1 MRICNQTRYL
11 LDTHF
16 KTSLTSVNTI
26 LGSGKYSIIQ
36 DIRKKTS
43 QNNKIKKENIN
54 IINNLHKRLLD
65 SSSSNKCKNNEI
77 IQPETFKSSNIHKR
91 ILGHLSAV
99 YCICFDR
106 TGKYILTG
114 ADDGLIKIWNAFEC
128 RLIATLRGHEKEI
141 SDIDVNFE
149 NTLVVS
155 GSCDKTIR
163 IWNLKTIES
172 ISVLHAHTSMVTS
185 VEFSPYCK
193 NSNRWMAS
201 SGNDGIICFWSW
213 NVNTLSFNT
222 KPKKFIEKS
231 RPGAQILCI
240 SFSTGGSFMAAG
252 SNDHSIRVYFID
264 NDVPQKVCELESHTN
279 IVDSIQYA
287 NNLPWILSG
296 SKDGTARVWKYEQGQ
311 WTAMLIDASK
321 SLTKP
326 DANDE
331 LSALDLYKKTSVTM
345 VTWNCD
351 DSYVVT
357 AQNNFLIK
365 VWSSKNGRL
374 IHELNGHT
382 NEVFVLEAHP
392 KDSRLLL
399 SAGHDGFVILW
410 NIQTGKLIK
419 KFYNK
424 IENEGHGCL
433 FDTKWSPLYD
443 MFASTDSH
451 GYLTIFGFGSDDNYK
466 KLPNE
471 QFFHTDYRPLAR
483 DSNDYVVDE
492 QTQQAPHLMPPP
504 FLVNADGHPYPVD
517 LQRLVPG
524 RENLTDLEL
533 NPTVIVNE
541 NGRSEIIGDG
551 LVEQNTNNNDE
562 TQQTRRRNL
571 YKKNVIRQLED
582 VLLKTNEEYR
592 LDRLENEIKYY
603 YTELYKE
610 QLVPKVNIERKPIGE
625 EEEERTTTSKKKRGR
640 KKAENRVIREHRAIN
655 RNHLLDTED
664 EEPEE
669 DLIDIETSFASDE
682 ITGDEQLDVGD
693 NEHHHDLYE
702 SNSLTNHHDEDS
714 RGPQTR
720 HSTRLLNGN
729 SNSALIY
736 HNNDNL
742 NDFLE
747 SADTSDYSD
756 WAEEDGR
763 KTLRPPPTRQVRKE
777 RRGRK
782 KLRIRDD
789 EDEEV
794 DVDTEMADESLKLTR
809 RIRKARVIQD
819 DEEDDEQPTVE
830 PKKSTSSQDI
840 KPTTS
845 HETSLSPKKKRGRK
859 TKEEI
864 EKRIA
869 THLNANECPAEFRPP
884 EWITST
890 KPKKSPYVPQIGD
903 EVVYFRQGHE
913 IYAEAVKS
921 RQAYELDEQ
930 SLPWN
935 KQSIKIQEF
944 CKVTGLKF
952 EIKPPRLVCLKL
964 SIIDQE
970 TGTLLPDKYFT
981 LKYHDMNGVADFVIL
996 RQIYDK
1002 SMERVWKPKEK
1013 FRSWIDEKW
1022 WSGIVVS
1029 NEPFQTEYP
1038 ESKFQCYNVT
1048 WDSGEEEKLSPWD
1061 LEVPSCSLKKGK
1073 SSSKLDDDVLQWSY
1087 EPDIDDWPSCGK
1099 DIECERILIGLEKIM
1114 ELSVAEV
1121 FNIPVDLD
1129 AYPSYA
1135 VSIAYPIDLNTIKQR
1150 LENRYYRR
1158 INSIQWDVRLIETN
1172 ACEFNEPDSEIVRK
1186 AKFITKLLME
1196 FISDSN
1202 CTNPIPIYKRLSKDK
1217 VYAIENLKKNE
1228 KNQNISEE
1236 DEEDVDITNDTN
1248 NVSYRYFK
1256 NLFKELFLII

>member
-1 MRICNQTRYL
+1 L
-11 LDTHF
+11 
-16 KTSLTSVNTI
+16 

-36 DIRKKTS
+36 DTRKKTS
-43 QNNKIKKENIN
+43 QSYLNNKFKKQNIN
-54 IINNLHKRLLD
+54 IVNNLHKRFLN
-65 SSSSNKCKNNEI
+65 SSNNKCKINEI

-128 RLIATLRGHEKEI
+128 RLLATLRGHEKEI
-141 SDIDVNFE
+141 SDIDVNYE
-149 NTLVVS
+149 NTLLVS

-163 IWNLKTIES
+163 VWNLKTTES
-172 ISVLHAHTSMVTS
+172 IIVLHAHTSMVTS

-193 NSNRWMAS
+193 SSNRWMAS
-201 SGNDGIICFWSW
+201 SGNDGVICFWSW
-213 NVNTLSFNT
+213 NVDTLAFNT

-231 RPGAQILCI
+231 RSGAQILCI

-264 NDVPQKVCELESHTN
+264 NDVPQKVCELESHSN

-296 SKDGTARVWKYEQGQ
+296 SKDGTARVWKYEDSQ

-321 SLTKP
+321 SLNKS

-331 LSALDLYKKTSVTM
+331 FSALDLYRKTSVTM

-351 DSYVVT
+351 DSYVIT

-365 VWSSKNGRL
+365 VWSSKDGRL
-374 IHELNGHT
+374 IHELKAHT

-392 KDSRLLL
+392 KDPRLLL
-399 SAGHDGFVILW
+399 SAGHDGNVILW
-410 NIQTGKLIK
+410 NIQKGKLIK

-443 MFASTDSH
+443 TFASTDSH
-451 GYLTIFGFGSDDNYK
+451 GYLTIFGFGNDDNYK

-524 RENLTDLEL
+524 RENLTDYEL

-541 NGRSEIIGDG
+541 NGRSEIIGNALD
-551 LVEQNTNNNDE
+551 EQNATDE
-562 TQQTRRRNL
+562 AQQARRRNL

-592 LDRLENEIKYY
+592 LDRLEKEIKYY

-610 QLVPKVNIERKPIGE
+610 QLVPKVNVERKPIDNSE
-625 EEEERTTTSKKKRGR
+625 EKVTTSKKRGR
-640 KKAENRVIREHRAIN
+640 KRTENRVIREN
-655 RNHLLDTED
+655 RVNNSRLLDTDD
-664 EEPEE
+664 EE
-669 DLIDIETSFASDE
+669 DVDIESSSDSDE
-682 ITGDEQLDVGD
+682 LTDDEQLDVGD
-693 NEHHHDLYE
+693 NEHNDLYE
-702 SNSLTNHHDEDS
+702 TNSLQNLHDEDS

-729 SNSALIY
+729 SNSAQIY
-736 HNNDNL
+736 HSNDNQD
-742 NDFLE
+742 DFLG
-747 SADTSDYSD
+747 SADSSDYSD

-763 KTLRPPPTRQVRKE
+763 KTLRPPPTRQIRKE
-777 RRGRK
+777 RRRRR

-794 DVDTEMADESLKLTR
+794 DVDTEIADEPMKLTR

-819 DEEDDEQPTVE
+819 DDDNEDDDDEQPAVE
-830 PKKSTSSQDI
+830 PKKPLSHEV

-845 HETSLSPKKKRGRK
+845 HDASVSPKKKRGRK
-859 TKEEI
+859 KKEEI
-864 EKRIA
+864 EKRLA
-869 THLNANECPAEFRPP
+869 THINANECPPEFRPP

-913 IYAEAVKS
+913 IYAEAVKQ
-921 RQAYELDEQ
+921 RQTYELDEQ

-935 KQSIKIQEF
+935 KQSI
-944 CKVTGLKF
+944 G
-952 EIKPPRLVCLKL
+952 
-964 SIIDQE
+964 
-970 TGTLLPDKYFT
+970 
-981 LKYHDMNGVADFVIL
+981 
-996 RQIYDK
+996 
-1002 SMERVWKPKEK
+1002 
-1013 FRSWIDEKW
+1013 
-1022 WSGIVVS
+1022 
-1029 NEPFQTEYP
+1029 
-1038 ESKFQCYNVT
+1038 
-1048 WDSGEEEKLSPWD
+1048 
-1061 LEVPSCSLKKGK
+1061 
-1073 SSSKLDDDVLQWSY
+1073 
-1087 EPDIDDWPSCGK
+1087 
-1099 DIECERILIGLEKIM
+1099 
-1114 ELSVAEV
+1114 
-1121 FNIPVDLD
+1121 
-1129 AYPSYA
+1129 
-1135 VSIAYPIDLNTIKQR
+1135 
-1150 LENRYYRR
+1150 
-1158 INSIQWDVRLIETN
+1158 
-1172 ACEFNEPDSEIVRK
+1172 
-1186 AKFITKLLME
+1186 
-1196 FISDSN
+1196 
-1202 CTNPIPIYKRLSKDK
+1202 
-1217 VYAIENLKKNE
+1217 
-1228 KNQNISEE
+1228 
-1236 DEEDVDITNDTN
+1236 
-1248 NVSYRYFK
+1248 VSYNPFK
-1256 NLFKELFLII
+1256 ILYKSVNNCLF